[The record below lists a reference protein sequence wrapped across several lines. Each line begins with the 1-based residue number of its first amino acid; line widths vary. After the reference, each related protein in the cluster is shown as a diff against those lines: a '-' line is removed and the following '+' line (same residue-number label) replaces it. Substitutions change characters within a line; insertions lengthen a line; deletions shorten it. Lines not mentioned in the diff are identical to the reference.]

1 MENLTLNVQGMSC
14 GHCVSAIETSV
25 GKLAGVSQVK
35 VKIDDAQ
42 VEVSF
47 NESQVL
53 LDTIKETIEDQGY
66 EIR

>member
-1 MENLTLNVQGMSC
+1 MGNLTLNIQGMSC

-25 GKLAGVSQVK
+25 GDLAGVSRVK
-35 VKIDDAQ
+35 VKLDDAQ

-47 NESQVL
+47 NESQVS

-66 EIR
+66 EVG